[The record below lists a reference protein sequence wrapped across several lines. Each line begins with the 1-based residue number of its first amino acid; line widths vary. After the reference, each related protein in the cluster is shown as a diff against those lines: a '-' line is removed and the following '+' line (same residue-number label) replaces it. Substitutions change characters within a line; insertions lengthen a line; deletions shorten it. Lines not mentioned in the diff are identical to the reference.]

1 MFNFQRLVDNCTKVG
16 NEAAQ
21 RTLDAG
27 RPVASWDAKRRQAI
41 LVYPDGKI
49 EDIPKTK
56 NEG

>member
-1 MFNFQRLVDNCTKVG
+1 MFDFQKLVDNCTKVG

-27 RPVASWDAKRRQAI
+27 RPVASWDAKRKQPI

-49 EDIPKTK
+49 KDIPETK
-56 NEG
+56 GEG